1 MKIKTKRKA
10 LYELLKGIF
19 AAARSGQKLPMCTIF
34 LLLHSTLHVLLSLET
49 IHTTFS
55 SIGNI
60 IARNNSK
67 HSTTTFVRQL
77 SYAIIMLN
85 FFINVVGYIFLIRL
99 YKHSIRYIFNRE
111 IPPTIMEC
119 IPSFCA
125 HLSLLRP
132 LEIIF
137 RYLTYR
143 WRVLPDVI
151 VLGEV
156 RCGTTSLCQH
166 FASLRQRRGR
176 RQHNNNNNNQQRAKT
191 PIIDCHTPFCL
202 WAHPEL
208 DHKETFFFVGHYLGY
223 VTPEAY
229 RMCFPLKITRWFN
242 EMKWKLMN
250 RYYEIR
256 IGEQSSTTMQ
266 PPLFMTFD
274 GCAQYLTSPTA
285 AALIAEA
292 YRAANEPPPILISCV
307 REPIDQARSWW
318 RYENNAMVWGDS
330 MSLTKYNKEL
340 RGDHYPPVT
349 SDDALK
355 FSLNSSTTTKLY
367 KRAEYLFS
375 AQLQNNNNNNNN
387 NTLEEATKRN
397 ISVTIPYWAMTWPCG
412 QLSGI
417 GRNALFVENIMR
429 YEKTFQH
436 VFFSRRNNDNNITH
450 HHQQQQQQ
458 QQQQNNE
465 NENEKKLVY
474 VNIMPMKYLSNETL
488 LKSFL
493 FGILKKV
500 SNRRARHNKENID
513 PEFENALYRFIYK
526 KNTITTGVHRNAAAA
541 AATAAAATT
550 VRHDEN
556 HSYSKEE
563 RFSKQS
569 EDFFQVEKQKLL
581 PLCQVNNI
589 TWI

>member
-1 MKIKTKRKA
+1 MRIKTKRKA

-19 AAARSGQKLPMCTIF
+19 AAARNGQKLPMCTIL

-49 IHTTFS
+49 MHTTFS
-55 SIGNI
+55 PIGNI
-60 IARNNSK
+60 LRNISNHSS
-67 HSTTTFVRQL
+67 STTILTIRQL

-166 FASLRQRRGR
+166 FASLRQRKR
-176 RQHNNNNNNQQRAKT
+176 NDNDNDDNSQQAET
-191 PIIDCHTPFCL
+191 PIIDCRTPFCL

-229 RMCFPLKITRWFN
+229 RMCFPLKTTKWFN

-250 RYYEIR
+250 YYYER
-256 IGEQSSTTMQ
+256 MGKQSSTTIQ
-266 PPLFMTFD
+266 QQPLFMTFD

-292 YRAANEPPPILISCV
+292 YRAANQPPPILIACV

-330 MSLTKYNKEL
+330 MSLTKYNKDL

-349 SDDALK
+349 SDDALR
-355 FSLNSSTTTKLY
+355 FSLNSTTTTKLY

-375 AQLQNNNNNNNN
+375 QDNNSNK
-387 NTLEEATKRN
+387 LEQATKRCV
-397 ISVTIPYWAMTWPCG
+397 SVTIPYWAMTWPGG

-429 YEKTFQH
+429 YEKTFQL
-436 VFFSRRNNDNNITH
+436 VFSSSRNNNNNNVT
-450 HHQQQQQQ
+450 QQQQQQ
-458 QQQQNNE
+458 QQQQQEQQQQQQKE
-465 NENEKKLVY
+465 NYENEKKLVY
-474 VNIMPMKYLSNETL
+474 VNIMPMKYLSNDTL

-493 FGILKKV
+493 FDILKKV
-500 SNRRARHNKENID
+500 SNRRARHKKKNID
-513 PEFENALYRFIYK
+513 PEFDSDLYRFI

-541 AATAAAATT
+541 T
-550 VRHDEN
+550 
-556 HSYSKEE
+556 YSKEE
-563 RFSKQS
+563 LFSKQS

-581 PLCQVNNI
+581 SLCQVNNI

>member
-1 MKIKTKRKA
+1 
-10 LYELLKGIF
+10 
-19 AAARSGQKLPMCTIF
+19 
-34 LLLHSTLHVLLSLET
+34 
-49 IHTTFS
+49 
-55 SIGNI
+55 
-60 IARNNSK
+60 
-67 HSTTTFVRQL
+67 
-77 SYAIIMLN
+77 
-85 FFINVVGYIFLIRL
+85 
-99 YKHSIRYIFNRE
+99 
-111 IPPTIMEC
+111 MEC

-125 HLSLLRP
+125 HISLLRP

-166 FASLRQRRGR
+166 FASLRQRRR
-176 RQHNNNNNNQQRAKT
+176 RQDKNDTNDNSQQAEI
-191 PIIDCHTPFCL
+191 PIIDCRTPFCL

-229 RMCFPLKITRWFN
+229 RMCFPLKSTKWFN

-250 RYYEIR
+250 YYYER
-256 IGEQSSTTMQ
+256 MGKQTSTTIQ
-266 PPLFMTFD
+266 QQPLFMTFD

-292 YRAANEPPPILISCV
+292 YRAANQPPPILIACV

-330 MSLTKYNKEL
+330 MSLTKYNKDL

-349 SDDALK
+349 SDDALR
-355 FSLNSSTTTKLY
+355 FSLNSTTTTKLY

-375 AQLQNNNNNNNN
+375 QDNNSNK
-387 NTLEEATKRN
+387 LEQATKRCV
-397 ISVTIPYWAMTWPCG
+397 SVTIPYWAMTWPGG

-417 GRNALFVENIMR
+417 GRNALFVENIM
-429 YEKTFQH
+429 
-436 VFFSRRNNDNNITH
+436 
-450 HHQQQQQQ
+450 
-458 QQQQNNE
+458 
-465 NENEKKLVY
+465 
-474 VNIMPMKYLSNETL
+474 
-488 LKSFL
+488 SFL
-493 FGILKKV
+493 FDILKKL
-500 SNRRARHNKENID
+500 SNRRARHKKKNVD
-513 PEFENALYRFIYK
+513 PEFDSDLYRFI

-541 AATAAAATT
+541 T
-550 VRHDEN
+550 
-556 HSYSKEE
+556 YSKEE
-563 RFSKQS
+563 LFSKQS

-581 PLCQVNNI
+581 SLCKLYDCCTIDLNTKVRVTWAFIWFHLDMFYFLPGCFLIGLLIYLASLELLYHSAPLELVYWSLTPFKMVHLSLCGGRYIALNFAIASLIEVPFATAASLSAEDVEGVSTLSRKNSVVLVLRTPIVSVSSHWHCWVGSNSGSGFI
-589 TWI
+589 SSSFISSMVDLVVC